1 MKALRCHMPLKT
13 LHKKL
18 TAQPFLPFCVV
29 TSSGERYE
37 IRHPEMAVATK
48 AQMAIALPDPDG
60 TPSRLQLLSTLH
72 ITDLEPLDPQ
82 PAG

>member
-1 MKALRCHMPLKT
+1 MPVDSILAM
-13 LHKKL
+13 LESR
-18 TAQPFLPFCVV
+18 PFIPFRVV
-29 TSSGERYE
+29 TSRGERYE

-48 AQMAIALPDPDG
+48 AQMAIAMPDPDG

-72 ITDLEPLDPQ
+72 ITALEPLDPQ

>member
-1 MKALRCHMPLKT
+1 MPVDSILAM
-13 LHKKL
+13 LESR
-18 TAQPFLPFCVV
+18 PFIPFRVV

-48 AQMAIALPDPDG
+48 AQMAIAMPDPDG

-72 ITDLEPLDPQ
+72 ITALEPLDPQ
-82 PAG
+82 PAS

>member
-1 MKALRCHMPLKT
+1 MPLDSILAMLESK
-13 LHKKL
+13 
-18 TAQPFLPFCVV
+18 PFVPFRVV
-29 TSSGERYE
+29 TSSGENYE

-72 ITDLEPLDPQ
+72 ITALEPLDPQ

>member
-1 MKALRCHMPLKT
+1 MPVDSILAM
-13 LHKKL
+13 LESR
-18 TAQPFLPFCVV
+18 PFIPFRVV

-48 AQMAIALPDPDG
+48 AQMAIAMPDPDG
-60 TPSRLQLLSTLH
+60 TPSRLQLLSMLH
-72 ITDLEPLDPQ
+72 ITALEPLDPQ

>member
-1 MKALRCHMPLKT
+1 MPLDSILAMLESK
-13 LHKKL
+13 
-18 TAQPFLPFCVV
+18 PFVPFRVV
-29 TSSGERYE
+29 TSSGENYE
-37 IRHPEMAVATK
+37 IRPPEMAVATK

-72 ITDLEPLDPQ
+72 ITALEPLDPQ

>member
-1 MKALRCHMPLKT
+1 LRNVVMPVESILAM
-13 LHKKL
+13 LHAKPFI
-18 TAQPFLPFCVV
+18 PFLVR
-29 TSSGERYE
+29 TSSGECYE

-72 ITDLEPLDPQ
+72 VTALEPLDRQ
-82 PAG
+82 TA

>member
-1 MKALRCHMPLKT
+1 MPLDSILAMLESK
-13 LHKKL
+13 
-18 TAQPFLPFCVV
+18 PFVPFRVV
-29 TSSGERYE
+29 TSNGENYE

-72 ITDLEPLDPQ
+72 ITALEPLDPQ